1 MKDGLRPD
9 RRKIKAINDMPL
21 PTDRPALMRLLAMAT
36 YLAKFV
42 PNFSEVTAKLREL
55 LSKDAENVWDDTIH
69 GAALRKLKDMLMTSL
84 VLRYYD
90 VSKPLV
96 VQCNAS
102 SYGLGA
108 P

>member
-1 MKDGLRPD
+1 M
-9 RRKIKAINDMPL
+9 KAINDMPP
-21 PTDRPALMRLLAMAT
+21 PTDRPALMRLLGMAT

-55 LSKDAENVWDDTIH
+55 LSKDYTIR
-69 GAALRKLKDMLMTSL
+69 GTALRKLKDMLMTST

-96 VQCNAS
+96 IQCDAS

-108 P
+108 AMIINGQPVEYSS